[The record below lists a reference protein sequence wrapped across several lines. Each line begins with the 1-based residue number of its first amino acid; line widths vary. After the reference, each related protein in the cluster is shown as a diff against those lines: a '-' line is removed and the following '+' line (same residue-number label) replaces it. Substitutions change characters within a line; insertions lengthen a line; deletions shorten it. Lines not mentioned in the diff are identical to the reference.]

1 LLSFQKEL
9 KINIE
14 ILGAAHAE
22 VAITYQSIA
31 DFFRISSVSSS
42 KIEDALTHYKLSLK
56 ILENRPFP
64 REASDIQVDSA
75 LKKAAKPVKSLFSED
90 KMPSDIF
97 AYVRLHRRYTSKS
110 GNLRETAGRPE
121 EPGETLQ
128 RQQRL
133 DDSSFYSSPL
143 KDMCKETLEA
153 AAS

>member
-1 LLSFQKEL
+1 MLSFQKEL

-64 REASDIQVDSA
+64 RQAADIQVDTA
-75 LKKAAKPVKSLFSED
+75 LEKAAKQFLAF
-90 KMPSDIF
+90 
-97 AYVRLHRRYTSKS
+97 
-110 GNLRETAGRPE
+110 
-121 EPGETLQ
+121 
-128 RQQRL
+128 
-133 DDSSFYSSPL
+133 
-143 KDMCKETLEA
+143 
-153 AAS
+153 